1 MWASSA
7 EWRELRPSL
16 NPDAMFVRTPG
27 FAFDRTLVRWPM
39 GGPLVFCVG
48 VLLVTTANDAC
59 AAALGSLVTSVGL
72 FGALA
77 ALFAINSWPAHLPAS
92 ALSTAGGALV
102 IAGAAA
108 WWWYARAAG
117 RSSRLAA
124 HRDSTDMASAPMPA
138 DGRMGRPAV
147 VRLPAGLDREALMV
161 EFRLIFV
168 RLQEAW
174 DFGAMGSLRLLTTT
188 EMLEELCLGLP
199 DCRQDGAAVRTDVVT
214 LGAELFA
221 FEEVAGALV
230 ASVEFSGLMRE
241 SPGQCAAPFR
251 ELWMLTKSR
260 DGNSGWKLARHQAL
274 L

>member
-7 EWRELRPSL
+7 EWREPHPSL

-27 FAFDRTLVRWPM
+27 FAFDSTLVRWPM

-108 WWWYARAAG
+108 AESSPQTAAG
-117 RSSRLAA
+117 
-124 HRDSTDMASAPMPA
+124 ASAPLSKPA
-138 DGRMGRPAV
+138 LATAPRDEEGPLISEAD
-147 VRLPAGLDREALMV
+147 PTSNAG
-161 EFRLIFV
+161 
-168 RLQEAW
+168 
-174 DFGAMGSLRLLTTT
+174 
-188 EMLEELCLGLP
+188 
-199 DCRQDGAAVRTDVVT
+199 
-214 LGAELFA
+214 
-221 FEEVAGALV
+221 
-230 ASVEFSGLMRE
+230 
-241 SPGQCAAPFR
+241 
-251 ELWMLTKSR
+251 
-260 DGNSGWKLARHQAL
+260 
-274 L
+274 